1 MVGGLSGKGRL
12 AGRAAWRPAP
22 GASWAPDTRVERAH
36 GRACERARCCTPP
49 ALWAHAD
56 VRTDSRALRPVT
68 VPLLDENAEARPRV
82 VRQELGAQPGRGLS
96 RTRAA
101 DLRCAPAAGRGLWVA
116 RHSPGK
122 ARAPRE
128 RGLLAH
134 GRVPQERRGGL
145 PEAWVCLA
153 AWVCLQRIDCVGG
166 PWRGVEGTASPGVCL
181 PPVRCLR
188 AGPGPRGAR
197 AAVSAVAAGQQASA
211 TVRKVSGRIA
221 RKPGGGP
228 QWGRQ
233 VRAVSRC
240 SWRDAPE
247 RTAGGAG
254 RHSGRRG
261 WPSVLGAARGGRVG
275 SCARPREWRV

>member
-1 MVGGLSGKGRL
+1 MGGLSGKGRL

-36 GRACERARCCTPP
+36 GRARERARCCTPP

-96 RTRAA
+96 WTRAA

-122 ARAPRE
+122 ARAPRK

-153 AWVCLQRIDCVGG
+153 AWVCLQRVDCVGG

-181 PPVRCLR
+181 PLVRCLHAR
-188 AGPGPRGAR
+188 PGPRGG
-197 AAVSAVAAGQQASA
+197 S
-211 TVRKVSGRIA
+211 SGRSE
-221 RKPGGGP
+221 RC
-228 QWGRQ
+228 GRW
-233 VRAVSRC
+233 S
-240 SWRDAPE
+240 
-247 RTAGGAG
+247 AGICY
-254 RHSGRRG
+254 
-261 WPSVLGAARGGRVG
+261 
-275 SCARPREWRV
+275 CA

>member
-1 MVGGLSGKGRL
+1 MGGLSGKGRL

-22 GASWAPDTRVERAH
+22 GASWAPDTRV
-36 GRACERARCCTPP
+36 ERARCCTPP

-153 AWVCLQRIDCVGG
+153 AWVCLQRVDCVGG

-211 TVRKVSGRIA
+211 TVRKVSGRRA
-221 RKPGGGP
+221 RKPGGP

-240 SWRDAPE
+240 SRRDAPE
-247 RTAGGAG
+247 CTAGGAG

-261 WPSVLGAARGGRVG
+261 WPSVPGAACGGRVG